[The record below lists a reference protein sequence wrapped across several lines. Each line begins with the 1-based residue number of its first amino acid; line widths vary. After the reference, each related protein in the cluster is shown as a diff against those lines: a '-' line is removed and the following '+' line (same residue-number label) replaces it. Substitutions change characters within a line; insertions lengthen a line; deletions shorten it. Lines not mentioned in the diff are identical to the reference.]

1 MDIKLI
7 IVSLALYVLSFLFLI
22 SRKNSFVTAGKVFAS
37 IAFGLQTTA
46 LVLRWIV
53 SYRAGFGHA
62 PVSNLY
68 ESLVVLSWAIMLA
81 SLIFLWVK
89 KSLQAVIF
97 ACPIIVMILLYASFA
112 PGMDNSV
119 RPLVPALK
127 SNWLLIHVITC
138 MMGYALLALGTVLTV
153 YDNYFKSRRNNYRAK
168 EAAYI
173 FITSGFV
180 VFSIGIMTGSV
191 WAQTAWGR
199 YWGWDPK
206 ETWALIAWL
215 VYAACLHA
223 RKRYGASSM
232 LYAGLAV
239 FGLACILFTYFG
251 VNYLP
256 GLHSYF

>member
-1 MDIKLI
+1 MDVKLTI
-7 IVSLALYVLSFLFLI
+7 LALVLYAATYLLVI
-22 SRKNSFVTAGKVFAS
+22 SRKKSFIAAGKTSAS
-37 IAFGLQTTA
+37 IAFGFQTAA
-46 LVLRWIV
+46 LILRWIV

-68 ESLVVLSWAIMLA
+68 ESLVVLSWSVMLA
-81 SLIFLWVK
+81 SLIFSWMK
-89 KSLQAVIF
+89 KSLQALIF
-97 ACPIIVMILLYASFA
+97 ACPIVVMILSYASFA
-112 PGMDNSV
+112 PGMDNSI

-153 YDNYFKSRRNNYRAK
+153 YDNYFKPQENNHRTK

-173 FITSGFV
+173 FITGGFV
-180 VFSIGIMTGSV
+180 VFSIGIITGAV

-206 ETWALIAWL
+206 ETWALITWL

-223 RKRYGASSM
+223 RKRYGASNI
-232 LYAGLAV
+232 LYAGLV
-239 FGLACILFTYFG
+239 IFGLACILFTYFG

>member
-1 MDIKLI
+1 MDVKLTAAALGLYMVSILFI
-7 IVSLALYVLSFLFLI
+7 ISG
-22 SRKNSFVTAGKVFAS
+22 KKTFVTAGKTFALS
-37 IAFGLQTTA
+37 AFGFQTAA
-46 LVLRWIV
+46 LVMRWIV

-68 ESLVVLSWAIMLA
+68 ESLVVLSWTIMLA

-97 ACPIIVMILLYASFA
+97 ACPIIIMILLYACFA
-112 PGMDNSV
+112 PGMDNSI

-127 SNWLLIHVITC
+127 SNWLLIHVVTC
-138 MMGYALLALGTVLTV
+138 MMGYALLILGTILTV
-153 YDNYFKSRRNNYRAK
+153 YERYFKSREKNNREK

-173 FITSGFV
+173 FIASGFS
-180 VFSIGIMTGSV
+180 VFSIGIITGAV

-206 ETWALIAWL
+206 ETWALITWL
-215 VYAACLHA
+215 VYAAGLHA
-223 RKRYGASSM
+223 RKRYGASGL
-232 LYAGLAV
+232 LYAGLV
-239 FGLACILFTYFG
+239 ISGLACILFTYFG

>member
-1 MDIKLI
+1 MDIKLTI
-7 IVSLALYVLSFLFLI
+7 IALGLYAVSFLFGI
-22 SRKNSFVTAGKVFAS
+22 SRKKSFT
-37 IAFGLQTTA
+37 TTA
-46 LVLRWIV
+46 TTFALAAFVFQTAALILRWII
-53 SYRAGFGHA
+53 SYREGFGHA

-81 SLIFLWVK
+81 SLILLWIK
-89 KSLQAVIF
+89 KSLQAIIF
-97 ACPIIVMILLYASFA
+97 ACPLIIMILLYASFA
-112 PGMDNSV
+112 PGMDNSI

-138 MMGYALLALGTVLTV
+138 MMGYALLTLGTVLTV
-153 YDNYFKSRRNNYRAK
+153 YGKRENNSAAK

-173 FITSGFV
+173 FITGGFV
-180 VFSIGIMTGSV
+180 VFSFGIMTGAV

-206 ETWALIAWL
+206 ETWALITWL
-215 VYAACLHA
+215 VYAAGLHA
-223 RKRYGASSM
+223 RKRYGSSNI
-232 LYAGLAV
+232 LYAGLV
-239 FGLACILFTYFG
+239 IFGLACILFTYFG

>member
-1 MDIKLI
+1 MDIKLTI
-7 IVSLALYVLSFLFLI
+7 AALALYVLAFLFVICRKKSLI
-22 SRKNSFVTAGKVFAS
+22 AAGKAFAS
-37 IAFGLQTTA
+37 AAFGLHTAA
-46 LVLRWIV
+46 LVVRWIV

-62 PVSNLY
+62 PASNLY
-68 ESLVVLSWAIMLA
+68 ESLVVLSWAVMLA

-97 ACPIIVMILLYASFA
+97 ACPIIIMILLYASFA

-138 MMGYALLALGTVLTV
+138 MAGYALLALGTVLTV
-153 YDNYFKSRRNNYRAK
+153 YEKYFKSRENDSGAK

-180 VFSIGIMTGSV
+180 VFSIGIMTGAV

-206 ETWALIAWL
+206 ETWALITWL
-215 VYAACLHA
+215 VYAASLHA

-232 LYAGLAV
+232 FYAGLV
-239 FGLACILFTYFG
+239 ISGLACILFTYFG

-256 GLHSYF
+256 GLHSYL

>member
-1 MDIKLI
+1 MDVRLTIG
-7 IVSLALYVLSFLFLI
+7 ALGLYMVSFLFI
-22 SRKNSFVTAGKVFAS
+22 TSRRKTFAAAGMSLASAAFVF
-37 IAFGLQTTA
+37 QTGA

-68 ESLVVLSWAIMLA
+68 ESLVALSWAIMLA
-81 SLIFLWVK
+81 SLVFLWMK

-112 PGMDNSV
+112 PGMDNSI

-153 YDNYFKSRRNNYRAK
+153 YDKYFKPRENNYITK
-168 EAAYI
+168 EAAYL
-173 FITSGFV
+173 FITSGFS

-215 VYAACLHA
+215 VYAAGLHA

-232 LYAGLAV
+232 QYAVLV
-239 FGLACILFTYFG
+239 MSGLACILFTYFG

>member
-1 MDIKLI
+1 MDVKLTI
-7 IVSLALYVLSFLFLI
+7 ASLGLYGITFLFVI
-22 SRKNSFVTAGKVFAS
+22 SGKKSFTDTGKFFALAS
-37 IAFGLQTTA
+37 FGLLTAA
-46 LVLRWIV
+46 LVMRWFV

-68 ESLVVLSWAIMLA
+68 ESLVVLSWAVMLA

-112 PGMDNSV
+112 PGMDNSI

-153 YDNYFKSRRNNYRAK
+153 YDRYFKSSGNNHSTK
-168 EAAYI
+168 EAAYA
-173 FITSGFV
+173 FITGGFV
-180 VFSIGIMTGSV
+180 VFSIGIMTGAV

-206 ETWALIAWL
+206 ETWALITWL
-215 VYAACLHA
+215 VYAAGLHA

-232 LYAGLAV
+232 LYAGLV
-239 FGLACILFTYFG
+239 IFGLACILFTYFG